1 MTLATG
7 RAAAAGRSTGTRRV
21 TFRRPPA
28 TLLYMPVDDA
38 LLVAHARIGDAD
50 AYAALLTRHHT
61 RLLRAC
67 AHALGDRDA
76 AADIAQEA
84 ALIGWLQLDRLR
96 EPAHFG
102 PWLTGIGRNLA
113 LRVARERST
122 RLQWITPDMAPPDQ
136 PSSEADDP
144 AERLLA

>member
-7 RAAAAGRSTGTRRV
+7 RAAAVRV
-21 TFRRPPA
+21 TFPRPPA

-38 LLVAHARIGDAD
+38 LLVAQARIGDAD

-61 RLLRAC
+61 RLLPAC

-84 ALIGWLQLDRLR
+84 ALTAWFALGCIRR
-96 EPAHFG
+96 E
-102 PWLTGIGRNLA
+102 
-113 LRVARERST
+113 
-122 RLQWITPDMAPPDQ
+122 APC
-136 PSSEADDP
+136 ADG
-144 AERLLA
+144 